1 MMIMAIAGMQLF
13 GGTGVW
19 LAQPLADILS
29 LLSVLIW
36 ITAGLGRLPR
46 RAEEWMKLPEGFGAK
61 AEDVLEATVN
71 SLEEVARLSKDII
84 DFLGTRGF
92 SMRTR
97 SVVGL
102 CVEEMAGNVV
112 SHGFARGRRKHS
124 IDIRVAHKA
133 GDIILLIRDDCTAFN
148 PSERARAM
156 EPDDMGKNVGIRLVY
171 GIARD
176 VRYQNLLGLNV
187 LSMRI

>member
-13 GGTGVW
+13 GATGVW

-46 RAEEWMKLPEGFGAK
+46 RAEEWMKLSEDFGAK
-61 AEDVLEATVN
+61 AEDVLEAAVN

-102 CVEEMAGNVV
+102 CVEEMAGNVI
-112 SHGFARGRRKHS
+112 SYGRKDGKAHTVE
-124 IDIRVAHKA
+124 IRVVAEKQ
-133 GDIILLIRDDCTAFN
+133 LVVRVRDDCPAFD
-148 PSERARAM
+148 PKQRIDQF
-156 EPDDMGKNVGIRLVY
+156 EPEDPAKNIGIRMIGRLTKHMDYHTDAGV
-171 GIARD
+171 
-176 VRYQNLLGLNV
+176 NTLLMV
-187 LSMRI
+187 I